1 MKMHTIWTKPYT
13 HPRLLLSDQ
22 HDLSAFASTDEH
34 HYVLQ
39 SLHVDSRGF
48 VEATD
53 GRKLL
58 RVPVNSCAEEFPPVT
73 ANPYGPGST
82 IMPMAAVKKALGNRP
97 KRPTLPILANV
108 LVSEDECKGKLCL
121 STTDQLTD
129 QTVAV
134 PAVEAE
140 YPNTDLLFRK
150 QPEPTATVTLSAYH
164 LRAFCDYAIKHG
176 ARPDK
181 EDRGITFAI
190 TDDTSQV
197 QLSIHIANGEQATGL
212 IMPIRTT

>member
-1 MKMHTIWTKPYT
+1 MKMHTLWTKPYT

-22 HDLSAFASTDEH
+22 HDLSSFASTDERR
-34 HYVLQ
+34 YVLQ
-39 SLHVDSRGF
+39 SLHIDSRGF

-58 RVPVNSCAEEFPPVT
+58 QVPVNSCAEEFPSLGH
-73 ANPYGPGST
+73 PYGPGDT
-82 IMPMAAVKKALGNRP
+82 LMPMAAVKKALGNRP

-121 STTDQLTD
+121 STTDQRTD

-134 PAVEAE
+134 PPIDGN
-140 YPNTDLLFRK
+140 YPNTDLFFSK

-176 ARPDK
+176 EHRDK
-181 EDRGITFAI
+181 DMRSITFAI
-190 TDDTSQV
+190 TDDASQV
-197 QLSIHIANGEQATGL
+197 YLTIAIADGEQATGL